1 MSITQLTRRA
11 VAACALV
18 ASSACLSGESIAVEE
33 AVIEQTNF
41 ASSLGVNLGASTK
54 TANGTYYRDLV
65 VGTGATVATGQT
77 IAVRYTGWLANGTQF
92 DSNTTKADP
101 LTFKVGS
108 GAVIAGFDDGLI
120 GAKVGTQRQLI
131 IPPSLGYG
139 PYDYGPIPGN
149 SVIVFK
155 VEVISVTP

>member
-1 MSITQLTRRA
+1 MTITHLTRRA
-11 VAACALV
+11 FAACALIAV
-18 ASSACLSGESIAVEE
+18 SACLSGESISVQE
-33 AVIEQTNF
+33 ASIEQTNF
-41 ASSLGVNLGASTK
+41 ASSLGVNLAASTK

-92 DSNTTKADP
+92 DSNTTKPDP

-108 GAVIAGFDDGLI
+108 GAVILGFDDGLI
-120 GAKVGTQRQLI
+120 GAKVGSQRQLI

>member
-1 MSITQLTRRA
+1 MSITQISRRA
-11 VAACALV
+11 VAACALI
-18 ASSACLSGESIAVEE
+18 ASSACLSGESVSVNE
-33 AVIEQTNF
+33 AQIEQTNF
-41 ASSLGVNLGASTK
+41 AASLGVNLAASTK

-77 IAVRYTGWLANGTQF
+77 ITVRYTGWLANGTQF
-92 DSNTTKADP
+92 DSNTTKPDP

-108 GAVIAGFDDGLI
+108 GQVIAGFDDGLV
-120 GAKVGTQRQLI
+120 GAKVGSQRQLI

-155 VEVISVTP
+155 VEVISVTS